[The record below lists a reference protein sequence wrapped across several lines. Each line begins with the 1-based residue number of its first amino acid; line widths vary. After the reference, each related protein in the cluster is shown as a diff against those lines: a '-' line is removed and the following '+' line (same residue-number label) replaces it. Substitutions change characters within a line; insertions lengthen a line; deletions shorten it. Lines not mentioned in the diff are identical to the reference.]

1 MTNTKTTKRALFAST
16 LSLLLCI
23 AMLVGSTFAWFTDTA
38 STGINKITAGNLDVE
53 LEYFDGTAWTA
64 VDPEAS
70 LFQSADETL
79 WEPGHTEYVNL
90 RIRNAG
96 SLALQYDFRIGTY
109 GAADGVTPEKTFINQ
124 DGDPFKLSDYLIVN
138 QLEGTVEPT
147 DREDLWLDSS
157 LEEAAL
163 GRLDG
168 TGAAGVLLSGEVKEL
183 TLAVYMPTF
192 VGNEANQSTEDAA
205 IEKANVYLGLD
216 LMATQTPYE
225 YDSFNNKYDALVTVP
240 EFIYTAEMAI
250 YQDDVVTAQN
260 DGGTI
265 KVMGVAAED
274 DETGADSWIKVIPQ
288 EEEDE
293 GTSAYITS
301 TISTAQS
308 AGDADYAITVSAW
321 EVEVSNMSQ
330 ATISTYVGRGLNDV
344 VMHHN
349 GEAMTQGDGYTVG
362 TYYYDSDTGYVT
374 YTNDSFSPY
383 DITYETPTALVLE
396 ASLYTSS
403 RITKPIV
410 TGEYTYASIAEIIYK
425 GGSYR
430 LTKDCVANNS
440 NTVNVYGAAGNTYA
454 CWGVSPGN
462 KNVTLDLDLDGFTVE
477 LNTTSASVANYY
489 SVPMTIS
496 NGRIEAYNM
505 ADFISGNITLN
516 NIEWVCDNT
525 SAPEALLINHGGT
538 LTIGEG
544 TKVTSSSKS
553 VTIFMGDSRTTV
565 DYTSNPIATLNVYGA
580 VENTGSG
587 KAICGNGSDSWG
599 TVVNI
604 YDPAVVTAANS
615 TAIYNPQK
623 GDIHVYGGLIEG
635 TTGAIGFKCDT
646 LNIYGGTL
654 RATKSFTTDISTNG
668 SGISG
673 NGSAITVDA
682 HTNYSSSPTINIYG
696 GSIISEHNFAIR
708 EIGNESSEPTR
719 KLTLNIEGGT
729 LQSGLTNGTDE
740 TDNADGMNDS
750 QQLPGILL
758 RAGVAYDMTISE
770 NATVSVGE
778 VENVAVSYCQYEK
791 TSGAGDWR
799 YHQNPEKD
807 GWQDTAN

>member
-1 MTNTKTTKRALFAST
+1 MAKKNTKSALLMSIV
-16 LSLLLCI
+16 SLFICI
-23 AMLVGSTFAWFTDTA
+23 AMLIGSTFAWFTDTA
-38 STGINKITAGNLDVE
+38 STGINKITSGNLDVE
-53 LEYFDGTAWTA
+53 LEYFDGTAWVT
-64 VDPEAS
+64 VDPEES
-70 LFQSADETL
+70 LFKSADETL

-109 GAADGVTPEKTFINQ
+109 GAVDGVTPEKTFINK
-124 DGDPFKLSDYLIVN
+124 DGNPFKLSDYLIVN
-138 QLEGTVEPT
+138 QLDGKVEPT
-147 DREDLWLDSS
+147 SREDLWLDADMEASRIGS
-157 LEEAAL
+157 L
-163 GRLDG
+163 DK
-168 TGAAGVLLSGEVKEL
+168 TGAAGRLLAGESKEL
-183 TLAVYMPTF
+183 TLAVYMPTS

-225 YDSFNNKYDALVTVP
+225 YDSFDNKYDALVTIP
-240 EFIYTAEMAI
+240 EFVYTADMAI
-250 YQDDVVTAQN
+250 YEDDVVTAQN

-265 KVMGVAAED
+265 KVMGVAAAD
-274 DETGADSWIKVIPQ
+274 DETGEDSWIKVTPQ
-288 EEEDE
+288 EDE
-293 GTSAYITS
+293 ASGTSEYITS
-301 TISTAQS
+301 TVSTAQS
-308 AGDADYAITVSAW
+308 AGDSDYAISVSAW

-344 VMHHN
+344 VMHHD
-349 GEAMTQGDGYTVG
+349 GVPMTEGDGYTIG

-374 YTNDSFSPY
+374 YTNDDFSPY
-383 DITYETPTALVLE
+383 DITYETPTAMVIE
-396 ASLYTSS
+396 ASLYNSS

-430 LTKDCVANNS
+430 ITKDCVANNS
-440 NTVNVYGAAGNTYA
+440 NTVNVYGVAGNTYA

-462 KNVTLDLDLDGFTVE
+462 KNVTLDIDLDGFTVK

-489 SVPMTIS
+489 SVPMTFS

-516 NIEWVCDNT
+516 NIEWVNDYT

-544 TKVTSSSKS
+544 TKITSNSKN

-565 DYTSNPIATLNVYGA
+565 DYTSNPIATLNVYGT
-580 VENTGSG
+580 VENTGNG

-604 YDPAVVTAANS
+604 YDPATVTAANS

-623 GDIHVYGGLIEG
+623 GDINVHGGLIEG
-635 TTGAIGFKCDT
+635 TTGAIGFKCNT
-646 LNIYGGTL
+646 LNIYGGIL
-654 RATKSFTTDISTNG
+654 RATKNFTTDISTSS

-708 EIGNESSEPTR
+708 EIGNESTDPTR
-719 KLTLNIEGGT
+719 KLTLNITGGT
-729 LQSGLTNGTDE
+729 LQSGLTNGTDD
-740 TDNADGMNDS
+740 TDKTDGMDDN

-758 RAGVAYDMTISE
+758 RAGVTYDMSISE

-778 VENVAVSYCQYEK
+778 IEKVAVSYCQYEK

-807 GWQDTAN
+807 GWQG